1 MDSQF
6 EKLIVENVL
15 AELIKKG
22 LLPSAS
28 ESQPGKIQGEGA
40 ASDNADYIS
49 LPDGSEILVPNP
61 FNLEAI
67 EVMKTNTPAR
77 IGVWRAG
84 TRYKT
89 DTLLKF
95 RADHAVAQ
103 DAVFLDVDQAFL
115 DRIGLISV
123 QTLCRTKEEHL
134 TRPDQG
140 RRLSHEALE
149 TIKQK
154 CQPKGQVQILVVDGL
169 SSSAIQAN
177 ITDMLP
183 VLSEGLKAAGVKMG
197 TTLFIKNGRVPV
209 QDHLG
214 EILDFEVF
222 VSLIGERPGLG
233 TAESLSAYITYRPN
247 SKTVE
252 ADRTVVSNVHKG
264 GTPPAEAA
272 AHLVTL
278 IQSILKLKCTG
289 VRFSELSQG

>member
-1 MDSQF
+1 MDSQI

-15 AELIKKG
+15 AELKKKG
-22 LLPSAS
+22 LLPSPN
-28 ESQPGKIQGEGA
+28 ETQPGNPQGGRA
-40 ASDNADYIS
+40 AADDRDYIH

-67 EVMKTNTPAR
+67 KAMKTATPAR

-115 DRIGLISV
+115 DRMGLLTA
-123 QTLCRTKEEHL
+123 QTMCQTKEEHL

-140 RRLSHEALE
+140 RRLSPEAVDV
-149 TIKQK
+149 IRQK
-154 CQPKGQVQILVVDGL
+154 CQPKGQVQIVVVDGL
-169 SSSAIQAN
+169 SSSAVQAN
-177 ITDMLP
+177 VPDMLP
-183 VLSEGLKAAGVKMG
+183 VLSEGLKAAGIKVG
-197 TTLFIKNGRVPV
+197 TPFFVKNGRVPV

-214 EILDFEVF
+214 EILDFELF

-252 ADRTVVSNVHKG
+252 ADRTVVSNIHKG

-278 IQSILKLKCTG
+278 IQSMLKLKCTG
-289 VRFSELSQG
+289 VKFTELSQG